1 MRRPFTLFLSAATAI
16 GLAACG
22 TTESHESAKKKPTK
36 YGDQGT
42 ENPAPSPKPT
52 PKPAPTPDVT
62 SIAPE
67 VTPVPTPS
75 PTPAAQDY
83 PVATPVEGKPGFVVS
98 PYSSSGIVD
107 VRGYPPG
114 TEVRDPYS
122 GKIFL
127 VP

>member
-1 MRRPFTLFLSAATAI
+1 MRRPSALFLLAAFAF
-16 GLAACG
+16 GLASCG
-22 TTESHESAKKKPTK
+22 TSDSGEKKKPTK

-42 ENPAPSPKPT
+42 ATPTPTPKPT
-52 PKPAPTPDVT
+52 PRPTPAPDVT

-67 VTPVPTPS
+67 VTPVPTPT

-83 PVATPVEGKPGFVVS
+83 PVATAIEGKPGFVVS
-98 PYSSSGIVD
+98 PYNSSGIVD

>member
-1 MRRPFTLFLSAATAI
+1 MRRPFTFFLLAATAV
-16 GLAACG
+16 GLVACG
-22 TTESHESAKKKPTK
+22 TNAPEEKKKPTK
-36 YGDQGT
+36 YGEGGT
-42 ENPAPSPKPT
+42 APTPTPKPT
-52 PKPAPTPDVT
+52 PRPAPVPDVT

-67 VTPVPTPS
+67 VTPVPTPT

-83 PVATPVEGKPGFVVS
+83 PVATPVEGKPGFVTS